1 MRQRSESFGEYFA
14 HPRLFWLSQTKPE
27 QLHIINGFSF
37 ELGKVMRPYIRER
50 VVDLLTRI
58 DTELASGV
66 AENLGIK
73 LSKEQLSREMPKP
86 VNGINSDPA
95 LSLYAQGNQVLK
107 SRRVGILIA
116 DGVSGKSLDAIC
128 GALQKQGV
136 HPQIFAPRMGMIK
149 TAEGK
154 EIQAEGTIEGNPS
167 VLVDAVIVPDGEQ
180 SVKTLMQDGDAKYYL
195 APGFQAS
202 QSYRPLRRGGEYAE
216 SGGP

>member
-1 MRQRSESFGEYFA
+1 M
-14 HPRLFWLSQTKPE
+14 
-27 QLHIINGFSF
+27 
-37 ELGKVMRPYIRER
+37 
-50 VVDLLTRI
+50 DLLTRI

-195 APGFQAS
+195 APGFKHLKVIGLYGAAENMLKAAGLENVKDEGVITS
-202 QSYRPLRRGGEYAE
+202 GKAEDFMQSFLKGMSKHRVWSREANLANFAA
-216 SGGP
+216 